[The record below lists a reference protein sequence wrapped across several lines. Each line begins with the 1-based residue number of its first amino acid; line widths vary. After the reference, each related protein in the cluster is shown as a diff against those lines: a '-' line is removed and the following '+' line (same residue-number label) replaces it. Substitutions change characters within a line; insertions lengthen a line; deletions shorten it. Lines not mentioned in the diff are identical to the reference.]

1 MVTIYAL
8 IDPNTEQIK
17 YVGKTIHCPK
27 KRLQAH
33 LYEKQKTHKC
43 NWIKSL
49 NGKIPELLILD
60 TVDENNWIF
69 WEQYWISQCKTWG
82 FKLTNT
88 TIGGEGGSG
97 MKHSEERKQ
106 QISNFLLGRVIS
118 QETRNKI
125 NKPILQYNLEGNFIR
140 EWKSAT
146 EVKNILGLKNSEI
159 TAVCKGRQKTSYNFI
174 WRYKN
179 DPLNKKFILKY
190 KNNNKAISQYD
201 KHGKLINSFKSI
213 KEASNYL
220 KIGSSGIV
228 ECCKK
233 RFKKYY
239 GFIWRYK
246 EDEDTNININKE
258 GKRVI
263 QYDLESN
270 FIKEWKTLKEIE
282 DNIGFK
288 SSAISNCCRGISK
301 TSYNYIWKFK

>member
-1 MVTIYAL
+1 MINITTSQELTKIYLVTNCYG
-8 IDPNTEQIK
+8 DPNKVYI
-17 YVGKTIHCPK
+17 GKTINNFRESNHRRKFGKDIIFTYIDQVESLDSKDWKPLECFWIEYF
-27 KRLQAH
+27 RQLGFNLQN
-33 LYEKQKTHKC
+33 KNK
-43 NWIKSL
+43 
-49 NGKIPELLILD
+49 
-60 TVDENNWIF
+60 
-69 WEQYWISQCKTWG
+69 
-82 FKLTNT
+82 
-88 TIGGEGGSG
+88 GGGGSG
-97 MKHSEERKQ
+97 FHT
-106 QISNFLLGRVIS
+106 

-220 KIGSSGIV
+220 KIGSSGVV

-233 RFKKYY
+233 RFKTYY